1 MPKFRFFV
9 AASALAVSAIALA
22 HDSAKPE
29 DVIDYRQGLMTVIGW
44 NFGPLAAMVK
54 GKHPF
59 DAAEFAKHAGRI
71 ANLSDQILEG
81 FAKGSDKGKT
91 DAKPD
96 VWANWDDFQSKAKD
110 LDTQAKLLAEVAK
123 ANDEAKDKE
132 QFKKVAEACKACHD
146 KYKKK
151 D

>member
-1 MPKFRFFV
+1 MSKFRLI
-9 AASALAVSAIALA
+9 AAASAIALSAIAFA

-44 NFGPLAAMVK
+44 NFGPLAAMAK

-59 DAAEFAKHAGRI
+59 EAAEFSKHADRI
-71 ANLSDQILEG
+71 AHVSEQILEG

-91 DAKPD
+91 DAKPE
-96 VWANWDDFQSKAKD
+96 VWTNWDDFQSKAKD

-132 QFKKVAEACKACHD
+132 QFKKVAETCKACHD

>member
-1 MPKFRFFV
+1 MLKLRSFA
-9 AASALAVSAIALA
+9 AASALVLTTLAVA

-44 NFGPLAAMVK
+44 NFGPLGAMAK

-59 DAAEFAKHAGRI
+59 DAAEFSKHANRI

-91 DAKPD
+91 DAKAEI
-96 VWANWDDFQSKAKD
+96 WSNWDDFQSKAKD

-123 ANDEAKDKE
+123 ANDQAKDIE
-132 QFKKVAEACKACHD
+132 QFKKVAETCKACHD